1 MFVKINV
8 ASFLVALFVVLV
20 EGSNVIES
28 IVEDHEH
35 SIGTKWAVLVAG
47 SSGWYNYRHQANI
60 CHAYQL
66 LKKGGLK
73 DEHIIVFMYDDI
85 AYNPEN
91 PRPGV
96 IINNPHGHDVYKGV
110 PKDYTGKDCNA
121 QNFYGVIL
129 GNKSALTGGSGKVVN
144 SGPNDYIFIYYSDH
158 GAPGVVAMPVEPPVY
173 ATELNEV
180 LKIKHASRTYKK
192 MVFYL
197 EACESGSMFDG
208 LLDEGLNIYVTTS
221 SKPDEDGWATYCSFS
236 GDKSCY
242 GECPPKEFKDNCL
255 GDLFSVSWL
264 ENSDLRDRRVATL
277 KKQYQRIRKRV
288 LNNGTHGSHI
298 MEYGD
303 LHIHNDAL
311 SKYMG
316 SNSPKHTSSTNNY
329 PSNSRH
335 VNQRDVQLLYLLSKF
350 QNAPE
355 GSIRKSEAYR
365 KLSEVISEREHVD
378 KSVKHIG
385 QILFGVNNGPEVLNI
400 VRPAGQPLVDDW
412 DCLKSFVKIFES
424 HCGSLTSYG
433 RKHVRGFA
441 NMCNAGIQRDQIDAA
456 AQQTCSS

>member
-35 SIGTKWAVLVAG
+35 SIGTQWAVLVAG

-60 CHAYQL
+60 YHAYQL

-85 AYNPEN
+85 SYNPEN

-129 GNKSALTGGSGKVVN
+129 GNKSVLTGGSGKVVN

-158 GAPGVVAMPVEPPVY
+158 GAPDVVAMPVEPPVY

-264 ENSDLRDRRVATL
+264 ENSDLRDRRVETL
-277 KKQYQRIRKRV
+277 KKQYQR
-288 LNNGTHGSHI
+288 
-298 MEYGD
+298 
-303 LHIHNDAL
+303 
-311 SKYMG
+311 
-316 SNSPKHTSSTNNY
+316 
-329 PSNSRH
+329 
-335 VNQRDVQLLYLLSKF
+335 
-350 QNAPE
+350 
-355 GSIRKSEAYR
+355 
-365 KLSEVISEREHVD
+365 
-378 KSVKHIG
+378 
-385 QILFGVNNGPEVLNI
+385 
-400 VRPAGQPLVDDW
+400 
-412 DCLKSFVKIFES
+412 VKIFES

-456 AQQTCSS
+456 AKQTCSS

>member
-47 SSGWYNYRHQANI
+47 SSDWYNYRHQADI

-85 AYNPEN
+85 AYNSEN
-91 PRPGV
+91 PRRGV
-96 IINNPHGHDVYKGV
+96 IINNPHGQDVYKGV
-110 PKDYTGKDCNA
+110 PKDYTGKYCNA

-144 SGPNDYIFIYYSDH
+144 SGPNDHIFIYYADH
-158 GAPGVVAMPVEPPVY
+158 GGPGVIDMPIEPPIY
-173 ATELNEV
+173 AKELNEV
-180 LKIKHASRTYKK
+180 LKKKHASRTYKK
-192 MVFYL
+192 MVFYM
-197 EACESGSMFDG
+197 EACDSGSMFDG
-208 LLDEGLNIYVTTS
+208 LLDEGLNIYAMTA
-221 SKPDEDGWATYCSFS
+221 SKPNEDSWATYCSFS
-236 GDKSCY
+236 GEPCL
-242 GECPPKEFKDNCL
+242 GECPPKGFNNTCL

-264 ENSDLRDRRVATL
+264 ENSDLHDRRIETL
-277 KKQYQRIRKRV
+277 EKQYQQIRKRV
-288 LNNGTHGSHI
+288 LNNGTHGSHV
-298 MEYGD
+298 MQYGD
-303 LHIHNDAL
+303 LHVNKDAL

-316 SNSPKHTSSTNNY
+316 FNSPTHTCSTNNY
-329 PSNSRH
+329 PTNTRH

-350 QNAPE
+350 HDAPE
-355 GSIRKSEAYR
+355 GSTRKSEAYR
-365 KLSEVISEREHVD
+365 KLSEAISEREHVD

-385 QILFGVNNGPEVLNI
+385 QILFGVKNGPEVLNI

-424 HCGSLTSYG
+424 HCGSLTRYG

-441 NMCNAGIQRDQIDAA
+441 NMCNAGIQRDQMDAA
-456 AQQTCSS
+456 AKQTCSS

>member
-8 ASFLVALFVVLV
+8 ASFVVALFVVLV

-35 SIGTKWAVLVAG
+35 SIGTQWAVLVAG
-47 SSGWYNYRHQANI
+47 SSDWYNYRHQADI

-85 AYNPEN
+85 AYNSEN

-96 IINNPHGHDVYKGV
+96 IINNPHGQDVYKGV
-110 PKDYTGKDCNA
+110 PKDYTGKYCNA

-144 SGPNDYIFIYYSDH
+144 SGPNDHIFIYYADH
-158 GAPGVVAMPVEPPVY
+158 GGPGVIDMPIEPSIY
-173 ATELNEV
+173 AKDLNEV
-180 LKIKHASRTYKK
+180 LKKKHAFRTYKK
-192 MVFYL
+192 MVFYM
-197 EACESGSMFDG
+197 EACDSGSMFDG
-208 LLDEGLNIYVTTS
+208 LLNEGLNIYVTTA
-221 SKPDEDGWATYCSFS
+221 SKPDEDSWATYCSFS
-236 GDKSCY
+236 GEPCL
-242 GECPPKEFKDNCL
+242 GECPPKGFNNTCL

-264 ENSDLRDRRVATL
+264 ENSDLQDRRVETL
-277 KKQYQRIRKRV
+277 EKQYQRIRKIV
-288 LNNGTHGSHI
+288 LNNGTHGSHV
-298 MEYGD
+298 MQYGD
-303 LHIHNDAL
+303 LHINKDTL

-316 SNSPKHTSSTNNY
+316 FNSPTHTSSTNNY
-329 PSNSRH
+329 PTNSRH

-350 QNAPE
+350 QDAPE
-355 GSIRKSEAYR
+355 GSTRKSEAYR

-424 HCGSLTSYG
+424 HCGSLTRYG

-441 NMCNAGIQRDQIDAA
+441 NMCNAGIQRDRMDAA
-456 AQQTCSS
+456 AKQTGSS

>member
-8 ASFLVALFVVLV
+8 ASFLFALFVGLV

-47 SSGWYNYRHQANI
+47 SSDWYNYRHQ
-60 CHAYQL
+60 
-66 LKKGGLK
+66 KGSLK

-85 AYNPEN
+85 AYNSEN

-96 IINNPHGHDVYKGV
+96 IINKPHGPDVYKGV
-110 PKDYTGKDCNA
+110 PKDYTGKYCNS

-144 SGPNDYIFIYYSDH
+144 SGPNDYIFIYYADH
-158 GAPGVVAMPVEPPVY
+158 GGPGIIEMPVEPSIY
-173 ATELNEV
+173 AKDLNEV
-180 LKIKHASRTYKK
+180 LKKKHDSGTYKK
-192 MVFYL
+192 MIFYM
-197 EACESGSMFDG
+197 EACDSGSMFEG
-208 LLDEGLNIYVTTS
+208 LLDKGLNIYVTTA
-221 SKPDEDGWATYCSFS
+221 SKADENSFATYCS
-236 GDKSCY
+236 
-242 GECPPKEFKDNCL
+242 PKDYEDTCL

-264 ENSDLRDRRVATL
+264 ENSDLQDRRVETL
-277 KKQYQRIRKRV
+277 KKQFRRIRKRV
-288 LNNGTHGSHI
+288 LNNGTEGSHM

-303 LHIHNDAL
+303 LHIHEDAL

-316 SNSPKHTSSTNNY
+316 SNSPEHTSSTNNY

-335 VNQRDVQLLYLLSKF
+335 VNQRDVQLLYLISKF

-355 GSIRKSEAYR
+355 GSVRKSEAYR

-385 QILFGVNNGPEVLNI
+385 QILFGVKNGPLVLNI

-433 RKHVRGFA
+433 KKHVRGFA
-441 NMCNAGIQRDQIDAA
+441 NV
-456 AQQTCSS
+456 

>member
-8 ASFLVALFVVLV
+8 ASFLVALFVVLI

-35 SIGTKWAVLVAG
+35 SIGTQWAVLVAG
-47 SSGWYNYRHQANI
+47 SNDWYNYRHQADI

-85 AYNPEN
+85 AYNSEN

-96 IINNPHGHDVYKGV
+96 IINKPHGPDVYKGV
-110 PKDYTGKDCNA
+110 PKDYTGKNCNA

-144 SGPNDYIFIYYSDH
+144 SGPNDYIFIYYADH
-158 GAPGVVAMPVEPPVY
+158 GGPGVIEMPVEPPIY
-173 ATELNEV
+173 GKDLNEV
-180 LKIKHASRTYKK
+180 LKKKHGSRTYKK

-197 EACESGSMFDG
+197 EACDSGSIFEG
-208 LLDEGLNIYVTTS
+208 LLDKGLNIYVTTA
-221 SKPDEDGWATYCSFS
+221 SKSDENSFATYCA
-236 GDKSCY
+236 
-242 GECPPKEFKDNCL
+242 PKDYEDTCL

-264 ENSDLRDRRVATL
+264 ENSDLQDRRVETL
-277 KKQYQRIRKRV
+277 KKQFRRIRKRV
-288 LNNGTHGSHI
+288 LNNGTEGSHM

-303 LHIHNDAL
+303 LHIHEDAL

-316 SNSPKHTSSTNNY
+316 SNSPQHTSSSTNNN

-335 VNQRDVQLLYLLSKF
+335 VNQRDVQLLYLISKF

-385 QILFGVNNGPEVLNI
+385 QILFGVNNCPEVLNI

-433 RKHVRGFA
+433 KKHVRGFA
-441 NMCNAGIQRDQIDAA
+441 NMCNAGIQRDQMDAA
-456 AQQTCSS
+456 AKQTCSS

>member
-35 SIGTKWAVLVAG
+35 SIGTQWAVLVAG
-47 SSGWYNYRHQANI
+47 SSDWYNYRHQADI

-85 AYNPEN
+85 AYNSEN
-91 PRPGV
+91 PRRGV
-96 IINNPHGHDVYKGV
+96 IINNPHGQDVYKGV
-110 PKDYTGKDCNA
+110 PKDYTGKYCNA

-144 SGPNDYIFIYYSDH
+144 SGPNDHIFIYYADH
-158 GAPGVVAMPVEPPVY
+158 GGPGVIDMPIEPSIY
-173 ATELNEV
+173 AKDLNEV
-180 LKIKHASRTYKK
+180 LKKKHASRTYKK
-192 MVFYL
+192 MVFYM
-197 EACESGSMFDG
+197 EACDSGSMFDG
-208 LLDEGLNIYVTTS
+208 LLEEGLNIYVTTA
-221 SKPDEDGWATYCSFS
+221 SKPAEDSWATYCSFS
-236 GDKSCY
+236 GEPCL
-242 GECPPKEFKDNCL
+242 GECPPKGFNNTCL

-264 ENSDLRDRRVATL
+264 ENSDLHDRRVETL
-277 KKQYQRIRKRV
+277 EKQYQR
-288 LNNGTHGSHI
+288 
-298 MEYGD
+298 
-303 LHIHNDAL
+303 
-311 SKYMG
+311 
-316 SNSPKHTSSTNNY
+316 
-329 PSNSRH
+329 
-335 VNQRDVQLLYLLSKF
+335 F
-350 QNAPE
+350 QDAPE
-355 GSIRKSEAYR
+355 GSTRKSEAYR
-365 KLSEVISEREHVD
+365 KLSEAISEREHVD
-378 KSVKHIG
+378 KCVKYIG
-385 QILFGVNNGPEVLNI
+385 QILFGVKNGPEVLNI

-424 HCGSLTSYG
+424 HCGSLTRYG

-456 AQQTCSS
+456 AKQTCSS